1 VARQKYRKR
10 FFNNLFTPF
19 CLIKKV
25 PKKSRLPGSF
35 HIFYGLLT
43 HAQQQ
48 LDPLRRS
55 QTFAA
60 QGLSE
65 LTSLENHL
73 KLPEAI

>member
-1 VARQKYRKR
+1 VARQK
-10 FFNNLFTPF
+10 FFKNPFAPF

-43 HAQQQ
+43 RAQQQ
-48 LDPLRRS
+48 LNPLCGS

-60 QGLSE
+60 PGLSQV
-65 LTSLENHL
+65 H
-73 KLPEAI
+73 KP